1 MARGNLERKM
11 LTLPVS
17 ERDHS
22 QGMDNASITLVEYGD
37 YECPYC
43 GQAYP
48 IIKNIQKI
56 LGSQLRFVFRN
67 FPISQIHP
75 HALSAAEAAE
85 AADSQHKF
93 WIMHDYLYEHQDRL
107 DDDDLVQYASTLGL
121 DLDRFSKE
129 VAEHTHASRV
139 REDFM
144 SGIRSGVNGTPTFY
158 INDIRHDDSW
168 DEDTLL
174 ASLKQAIVG
183 EQQHLRSKESR
194 KTAATTATKGTKQ
207 KTSRKTHYR
216 K

>member
-1 MARGNLERKM
+1 MARGNLEHKM

-129 VAEHTHASRV
+129 VAEHTHAARV

-158 INDIRHDDSW
+158 INDIRYDDSW

-174 ASLKQAIVG
+174 ASLKQAIVD

>member
-1 MARGNLERKM
+1 MARGNLERKT

-17 ERDHS
+17 KRDHS
-22 QGMDNASITLVEYGD
+22 QGMDNAPITLVEYGD

-93 WIMHDYLYEHQDRL
+93 WEMHDYLYEHQDGL
-107 DDDDLVQYASTLGL
+107 NDEDLVQYASTLGL

-129 VAEHTHASRV
+129 LAEHTHAARV

-174 ASLKQAIVG
+174 ASLKQAIVD
-183 EQQHLRSKESR
+183 EQHLRSKESG
-194 KTAATTATKGTKQ
+194 KTATTATKGTK
-207 KTSRKTHYR
+207 KTPRKTHYR

>member
-22 QGMDNASITLVEYGD
+22 QGMDNVPITLVEYGD

-129 VAEHTHASRV
+129 IAEHIHAARV

-144 SGIRSGVNGTPTFY
+144 NGIRSGVNGTPTFY
-158 INDIRHDDSW
+158 INDIRYDDSW
-168 DEDTLL
+168 DEETLL
-174 ASLKQAIVG
+174 ASLKQAIVD

>member
-129 VAEHTHASRV
+129 VAEHTHAARV

-183 EQQHLRSKESR
+183 EQQHLRSKVSR
-194 KTAATTATKGTKQ
+194 RAATKGTKQ

>member
-129 VAEHTHASRV
+129 VAEHTHAARV

-158 INDIRHDDSW
+158 INDIRYDDSW

-174 ASLKQAIVG
+174 ASLKQAIVD